1 MYTLKNKLIK
11 LKFAQTLL
19 VLLIKTRQ
27 IKTLKK
33 GTLFLSRCKPTIDLT
48 TFELGCL
55 GPAVS
60 NGSILLHCF
69 WFYLTLAIT
78 GSFYCAQ
85 VKFLVSSE
93 GSLCFPQQLAIVM
106 VFSCLKRRNKLKL
119 EYCHG
124 YPGLV
129 MQVLPSLH

>member
-27 IKTLKK
+27 IKTLKE
-33 GTLFLSRCKPTIDLT
+33 GTLFLSRCKPTIDPM

-60 NGSILLHCF
+60 NGSIL
-69 WFYLTLAIT
+69 
-78 GSFYCAQ
+78 
-85 VKFLVSSE
+85 
-93 GSLCFPQQLAIVM
+93 SLDEKMDL
-106 VFSCLKRRNKLKL
+106 L
-119 EYCHG
+119 G
-124 YPGLV
+124 
-129 MQVLPSLH
+129 